1 MDYKRLALAAVVTWI
16 VDSIYGMVVWM
27 GMLGEEMARNPG
39 VFRPEEAMN
48 AYLPLMFGGGLLA
61 MFALVYIYS
70 KGYEGGG
77 IGEGLRFGLVLA
89 VFVTG
94 FVSLPIYASFN
105 IDGRL
110 GTLAS
115 TASFVEMIVVGT
127 VIGVMYWP
135 VARPAAA
142 RAVGV

>member
-1 MDYKRLALAAVVTWI
+1 MNDKRLALAAVVTWI
-16 VDSIYGMVVWM
+16 VDSIFGMVVWM
-27 GMLGEEMARNPG
+27 GMLGDEMARNAG
-39 VFRPEEAMN
+39 VFRTEQAMN
-48 AYLPLMFGGGLLA
+48 AHLPLMLGGGLLA

-77 IGEGLRFGLVLA
+77 IGEGLRFGLLLA
-89 VFVTG
+89 IFVTG

-115 TASFVEMIVVGT
+115 LVSFVEMLVVGT
-127 VIGVMYWP
+127 VIGAMY
-135 VARPAAA
+135 RPAVRATGA
-142 RAVGV
+142 RAAV